1 MKKVPLLLLAGLLA
15 LAGCTRHYVI
25 TPSRGPSFTVKGKPR
40 YDKATG
46 SFIFTDAIG
55 RKYAISSASVREIA
69 PASMSSQPPSAPVKP
84 SRGR

>member
-1 MKKVPLLLLAGLLA
+1 MKKAPLLLLAGLLA

-40 YDKATG
+40 YDKATD
-46 SFIFTDAIG
+46 SFIFTDATG
-55 RKYAISSASVREIA
+55 RKCAIPSASVREIA
-69 PASMSSQPPSAPVKP
+69 PASMSSQPTATPVKP